1 MPKKNK
7 AKKSC
12 IAYRGLKWIKSPLP
26 SGCQPWQL
34 GERKST
40 RKDNTHRGSMAREL
54 RDAMQREAWKWPKK
68 PVYFFSD
75 LHADTDAFMA
85 SLVASGG
92 IEKTGP
98 RDHQF
103 KLTKAGKRALF
114 IIGGDCFDKGPSSIR
129 LLRAIR
135 LLIERKAK
143 VHILAGNHDV
153 RMMLG
158 VHSVSLPKD
167 PRTDHFFVR
176 MGRKMVPFLEEI
188 YRHYLQDEQALKN
201 VPSTRECR
209 RRLFPPK
216 KWFKEFPRLAS
227 WMMPD
232 VTIERE
238 MKKLRDKMDSF
249 EGDCARAG
257 LSLRMVYAAVLKW
270 QELFLQPKGEFF
282 WFFDRMQL
290 AHREGSF
297 LFIHAGLDDRI
308 ARAVGDKGV
317 GRLNRKFRRQVHKD
331 PFDFYYG
338 PIANTIRTKYREIDM
353 PLTRRGVE
361 LLHQQ
366 GIHVIVHG
374 HLNLLHGQR
383 IMLRK
388 GMVNFECD
396 GTVDRNTRKREG
408 LPGVG
413 AAVTVFCPEQLV
425 MGISADFPDIK
436 VFDPRLFLG
445 QSKDRKKSW
454 RAKKCTNQD

>member
-1 MPKKNK
+1 MPKTDRQKN
-7 AKKSC
+7 C
-12 IAYRGLKWIKSPLP
+12 MAYRGEKWIKPRLP
-26 SGCQPWQL
+26 VRCRSWQV
-34 GERKST
+34 GESKSS
-40 RKDNTHRGSMAREL
+40 RKDSSHRGPMVREL
-54 RDAMQREAWKWPKK
+54 RETIEKTTWKWPKK

-75 LHADTDAFMA
+75 LHADTDAFIA

-92 IEKTGP
+92 VEKTGP

-103 KLTKAGKRALF
+103 KLTKTGKKALF
-114 IIGGDCFDKGPSSIR
+114 VIGGDCFDKGPSSIR
-129 LLRAIR
+129 LLRAVR
-135 LLIERKAK
+135 MLIDRKAQ

-176 MGRKMVPFLEEI
+176 MGRKMVPFLKEI
-188 YRHYLQDEQALKN
+188 HQHYLQGDKALRGI
-201 VPSTRECR
+201 PDSRECR
-209 RRLFPPK
+209 RRLYPTK
-216 KWFKEFPRLAS
+216 RWFKEFPPLAS

-238 MKKLRDKMDSF
+238 MKKLRAKMDSF
-249 EGDCARAG
+249 EDDCAQAG
-257 LSLRMVYAAVLKW
+257 LSMRMVYAAALKW
-270 QELFLQPKGEFF
+270 QQLFLKPKGEFA
-282 WFFDRMQL
+282 WFFQRMQL

-308 ARAVGDKGV
+308 ASMVADKGV
-317 GRLNRKFRRQVHKD
+317 AKLNRKFLKQVHQD
-331 PFDFYYG
+331 PFEFYYG

-353 PLTRRGVE
+353 PLTRRGVD
-361 LLHQQ
+361 LLHQR
-366 GIHVIVHG
+366 GIRVIVHG

-396 GTVDRNTRKREG
+396 GTVDRNTRLREG
-408 LPGVG
+408 LKGVG
-413 AAVTVFCPEQLV
+413 AAVTIFCPERRI

-436 VFDPRLFLG
+436 VFDPQLFLDR
-445 QSKDRKKSW
+445 SKAAADSGHSRKSSK
-454 RAKKCTNQD
+454 QG

>member
-1 MPKKNK
+1 MPSKDKTTG
-7 AKKSC
+7 C
-12 IAYRGLKWIKSPLP
+12 VRYRGEKWIKSPLP
-26 SGCQPWQL
+26 TRCQPWQL

-40 RKDNTHRGSMAREL
+40 RKDKSHRGSMAREL
-54 RDAMQREAWKWPKK
+54 RKTIERQRWKWPKQ

-75 LHADTDAFMA
+75 LHADSDAFIA

-92 IEKTGP
+92 IIKTGP
-98 RDHQF
+98 HDHQF
-103 KLTKAGKRALF
+103 KLTKRGKRGSF
-114 IIGGDCFDKGPSSIR
+114 VIGGDCFDKGPSSIR

-135 LLIERKAK
+135 MLIERKAK

-158 VHSVSLPKD
+158 VYSVSLPRD

-176 MGRKMVPFLEEI
+176 MGRKMVPFLKEI
-188 YRHYLQDEQALKN
+188 NEHYLQGDNALRG
-201 VPSTRECR
+201 VPNARECR

-216 KWFKEFPRLAS
+216 RWFKEFPRLAS
-227 WMMPD
+227 WVMPD

-238 MKKLRDKMDSF
+238 MKKLRDKIDGF
-249 EGDCARAG
+249 EQDCARAG
-257 LSLRMVYAAVLKW
+257 LSMRQIYAAALKW
-270 QELFLQPKGEFF
+270 QQLFLQPKGEFS
-282 WFFDRMQL
+282 WFFERMQL

-308 ARAVGDKGV
+308 ARMVANKGV
-317 GRLNRKFRRQVHKD
+317 SSLNRKFHKQVHQD

-353 PLTRRGVE
+353 PLTRRGVDV
-361 LLHQQ
+361 LHQE
-366 GIHVIVHG
+366 GIQVIVHG

-408 LPGVG
+408 LKGVG
-413 AAVTVFCPEQLV
+413 AAVTIFCPEQLV

-436 VFDPRLFLG
+436 VFDARQFLDE
-445 QSKDRKKSW
+445 SKDAPKSGRIRKCVK
-454 RAKKCTNQD
+454 